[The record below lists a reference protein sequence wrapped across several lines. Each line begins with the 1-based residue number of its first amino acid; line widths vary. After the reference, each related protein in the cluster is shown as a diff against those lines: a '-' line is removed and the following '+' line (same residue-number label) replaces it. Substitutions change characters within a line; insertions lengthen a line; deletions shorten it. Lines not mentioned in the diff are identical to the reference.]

1 MSLFS
6 KYITKD
12 NSDTHATLD
21 SLMDRIQ
28 FPAVVK
34 LDIEGGESDALLG
47 ARALL
52 AHPKVRWIVEIHSKA
67 LETEC
72 LETFKSH
79 GYETKVINDAWWR
92 IFIPEQRPAE
102 HNNWMVAY
110 R

>member
-1 MSLFS
+1 M
-6 KYITKD
+6 
-12 NSDTHATLD
+12 
-21 SLMDRIQ
+21 
-28 FPAVVK
+28 
-34 LDIEGGESDALLG
+34 LG

-52 AHPKVRWIVEIHSKA
+52 AHPKVHWIVEIHSKA